1 MASFL
6 EKFFSPTLARFHEV
20 QPSMA
25 IDLATAVLLVEVSRA
40 DFSEDEIERQ
50 RIRALLLQHLSLCE
64 EEIDTLMQNAEQE
77 SDRLTSLQHITRM
90 MNEQL
95 DLAGKIRVI
104 ELMWQVVYADG
115 VKDAYEEHLMRQ
127 VSDLLYIP
135 HEFYIKARWKA
146 EQSIKPAG

>member
-1 MASFL
+1 MKAFI
-6 EKFFSPTLARFHEV
+6 EKFFKPNFERFNQI

-25 IDLATAVLLVEVSRA
+25 IDLATAVLMVEVSRA

-50 RIRALLLQHLSLCE
+50 RIRELLLQHLSLCE
-64 EEIDTLMQNAEQE
+64 EEVDTLLQNAEKE
-77 SDRLTSLQHITRM
+77 SDNLVSLQHITRM

-95 DLAGKIRVI
+95 DLAGKIRVV

-127 VSDLLYIP
+127 VADLLYIP
-135 HEFYIKARWKA
+135 HEFFIKARWKA
-146 EQSIKPAG
+146 EQATDS

>member
-1 MASFL
+1 MNDFL
-6 EKFFSPTLARFHEV
+6 EKFFKPALSRFHEI
-20 QPSMA
+20 QPTMA
-25 IDLATAVLLVEVSRA
+25 LDLATAVLLIEVSRA
-40 DFSEDEIERQ
+40 DFSQDEVERQ

-64 EEIDTLMQNAEQE
+64 EEIDSLLQNAEE
-77 SDRLTSLQHITRM
+77 EADRLVSLQHITRM

-146 EQSIKPAG
+146 EQTVKPEA